1 MNVGGNPMDR
11 ESPKEGGKLH
21 TLEEWIDILN
31 AFKLSH
37 RGCETNCYIP
47 LPMLGEYMKE
57 GRLFYKIV
65 SGQTLWL
72 FERERDYY
80 LGYYY
85 ISKSDKL
92 VIERQD
98 LDVVIYLIGSEKK
111 YAYIRE
117 EELVEL
123 GCIKHRRN
131 QEYMLTTETVPELE
145 RKNRKCQ
152 CVMNE
157 MGLHY
162 AAFQTGDY
170 ETVYQLWRERIDRY
184 SVKDMLKSRVRQ
196 MEEKEE
202 CLTIRNREG
211 TILAATSYEVN
222 GSAALSENIATVAS
236 SKGMGIGSALASKLF
251 LNIFSKGCT
260 KNCVWIWEN
269 NVESRKLTRPF
280 VKLTGRFSQQLL
292 LKKRPDSVS
301 GIS

>member
-1 MNVGGNPMDR
+1 MDFGEKTINR
-11 ESPKEGGKLH
+11 DPQNEGGKLH
-21 TLEEWIDILN
+21 SLKEWIDILN

-47 LPMLGEYMKE
+47 LPVLGEYIKE
-57 GRLFYKIV
+57 KRLFYKIV
-65 SGQTLWL
+65 SGHTLWL

-85 ISKSDKL
+85 VSKNDKL

-98 LDVVIYLIGSEKK
+98 LDVIIYLIGSGKK
-111 YAYIRE
+111 YAYIQE
-117 EELVEL
+117 SELVEQ
-123 GCIKHRRN
+123 GCVKYRRN
-131 QEYMLTTETVPELE
+131 QEYVLTSETVPELE
-145 RKNRKCQ
+145 KMNRKCR

-162 AAFQTGDY
+162 TTFHAEDY

-184 SVKDMLKSRVRQ
+184 SVKDMLKSRIRQ

-202 CLTIRNREG
+202 CLMIRNGEG

-222 GSAALSENIATVAS
+222 GSVALSENIATVAS
-236 SKGMGIGSALASKLF
+236 IKGMGIGSALASKLF

-269 NVESRKLTRPF
+269 NVESKKLTRQF
-280 VKLTGRFSQQLL
+280 VELTGRFSQQLL
-292 LKKRPDSVS
+292 LRCIV
-301 GIS
+301 